1 MAERS
6 NHHLLKVQTETKKLR
21 AITDKDKNIKIDQII
36 IALRAYDKVQSQV
49 MNLTIQNSNQK
60 ALELSTTKS
69 KEYVVKSRAL
79 ISEIVNYNDEIMHE
93 ATLLSDVR
101 YKEVFYRLL
110 IVFSTIYIFIIYF
123 YFITYKH
130 IKVKLDTVYTKI
142 EIIKTGKFEDDNEE
156 STTRDELGLIVSALT
171 DAIKRLKIN
180 SIEFKSQS
188 WIKEGVNTLNK
199 KLGTETEAVEVSQKS
214 IDFLC
219 TYLNAGIGSLY
230 IFDEKTEMLN
240 QYANY
245 AYVQRE
251 EIRKNFALGEGT
263 VGQVARQ
270 KSPIQLRNIKRTQLL
285 IDTGTTSEP
294 PLNTYTFPLIYQNK
308 LFGVIE
314 LGSSEIF
321 DANAAEFF
329 SLANEIIATALSSS
343 KQSKKVQVLLQETQS
358 KNKNIEEAS
367 IQMQEQ
373 QQQLEEANAQMEEQQ
388 KQLEEKNIILEE
400 SQVALDKRAKD
411 LEVSGKYKSEFLAN
425 MSHEL
430 RTPLNSIILLSD
442 MLQDDLFGHLDKEE
456 IKKASIIHNS
466 GNELLRLINDV
477 LDLSKVE
484 AGKMDIIV
492 DAFQSSAFKEE
503 LGTEFDHQATE
514 KNLEFIT
521 SDNYKGIIY
530 SDRDRLAQVV
540 RNLISNALKFTKQG
554 TISLDIQNA
563 ENNNIKISVSDTGIG
578 ISNDKLNS
586 IFEAFQQ
593 ADGGTS
599 RTYGGTGLGLSI
611 SKELAHMLG
620 GKISVT
626 SKINE
631 GSTFSLIIP
640 NMNDNTDN
648 IQEVGNLQKVNI
660 NDIDLSGSKILVA
673 DDDIRNIYVL
683 SEVLGSKGAE
693 TITANNGKEAVE
705 TLDAHSDIDVILMD
719 IMMPVMDGYEATKII
734 KSNAKTKNIPI
745 IAVTSKAMAE
755 DQVKALEA
763 GCDDYIT
770 KPLKM
775 DVLLGI
781 VKSWI
786 K

>member
-1 MAERS
+1 M
-6 NHHLLKVQTETKKLR
+6 
-21 AITDKDKNIKIDQII
+21 
-36 IALRAYDKVQSQV
+36 
-49 MNLTIQNSNQK
+49 
-60 ALELSTTKS
+60 
-69 KEYVVKSRAL
+69 
-79 ISEIVNYNDEIMHE
+79 
-93 ATLLSDVR
+93 
-101 YKEVFYRLL
+101 
-110 IVFSTIYIFIIYF
+110 
-123 YFITYKH
+123 
-130 IKVKLDTVYTKI
+130 
-142 EIIKTGKFEDDNEE
+142 
-156 STTRDELGLIVSALT
+156 
-171 DAIKRLKIN
+171 
-180 SIEFKSQS
+180 
-188 WIKEGVNTLNK
+188 
-199 KLGTETEAVEVSQKS
+199 SQKS